1 MRNEKYMMVTRTQ
14 PREMLMTPFGTV
26 VDLRL
31 LLTRMISLF
40 LLKERYVYFLN

>member
-1 MRNEKYMMVTRTQ
+1 
-14 PREMLMTPFGTV
+14 MTPFGIV

-40 LLKERYVYFLN
+40 LLKERYVYF